1 MGFFSSFSHR
11 FGAVSLKTV
20 LTLTPKI
27 SMHHH
32 RFSPFILH
40 KSQEADGTFSGYA
53 SVFDVLDSHHER
65 IAPTAFDESLKS
77 ITPKMLFQHDPLN
90 VIGKWEEV
98 RIDSYGLFVKGKFL
112 LDIPKAQ
119 EAYALLRHG
128 LIDDL
133 SVGFISKK
141 TSCDPK
147 TKERVIE
154 KAELMEISLVTFG
167 ANPKA
172 KIFCVKK
179 KETQSFSS
187 ALNPSEVEASPHILN
202 TKSTQPMDAFLTRLE
217 SMIHKLTIC

>member
-1 MGFFSSFSHR
+1 MN
-11 FGAVSLKTV
+11 
-20 LTLTPKI
+20 
-27 SMHHH
+27 HH
-32 RFSPFILH
+32 RFSPFIVH

-128 LIDDL
+128 LIEDL
-133 SVGFISKK
+133 SIGFIAKEM
-141 TSCDPK
+141 SCDPK

-172 KIFCVKK
+172 KIFHVKK
-179 KETQSFSS
+179 KEIEG
-187 ALNPSEVEASPHILN
+187 PI
-202 TKSTQPMDAFLTRLE
+202 STQISNEERGFCPMFHTKCLSPMDAFLTRLE
-217 SMIHKLTIC
+217 SMIQKLTIC